1 MPAAY
6 PRERA
11 SVPRLRDLN
20 RLNVSC
26 RCTRVSVEA
35 GIGQLR
41 NQLVF
46 SGLCCQLRFRLR
58 MNSEDSAVFARF
70 SARRSLIDWAGFFM
84 FLPGALSAIVAPHF
98 SKWQSQ
104 TDLDHTSFTEKSQL
118 LLFCYFFPE
127 STGLTEVIRC
137 NVKRRTAPL
146 AGSKASSCPPPTLTG
161 STMRCVAT
169 PWAST

>member
-1 MPAAY
+1 MRISDWSSDVCSSDLFSFCGKSDRSIPDCRACSSRTQSEARVMPAAY

-70 SARRSLIDWAGFFM
+70 SARRSLIDWAGFIM

-104 TDLDHTSFTEKSQL
+104 TDLDHTSFTEDRK
-118 LLFCYFFPE
+118 
-127 STGLTEVIRC
+127 G
-137 NVKRRTAPL
+137 
-146 AGSKASSCPPPTLTG
+146 
-161 STMRCVAT
+161 
-169 PWAST
+169 